1 MPTQQQQQQQE
12 IYAIIPDNSSWED
25 IIIFL
30 SLKDAE
36 TSLNNDFPQRRIEHF
51 IKSDQS
57 GGYIPSY
64 LVTYGKN
71 WGMGNQM
78 GLQPGKSQTQTQP
91 QMGLNKSKSQPQIG
105 LITQSQTYPQL
116 GVKEGLPIYTK
127 YYQLSETENEVSKY
141 SLR

>member
-1 MPTQQQQQQQE
+1 MTTPQQTQQS

-30 SLKDAE
+30 SLKEAE
-36 TSLNNDFPQRRIEHF
+36 TSLKNDFPRRRIEHF
-51 IKSDQS
+51 VRSEIS

-71 WGMGNQM
+71 WGLNNNHNHNHNVIEKSTPKAY
-78 GLQPGKSQTQTQP
+78 PGVEPFLKVEQ
-91 QMGLNKSKSQPQIG
+91 NK
-105 LITQSQTYPQL
+105 TYPES
-116 GVKEGLPIYTK
+116 GIEEGLLIYTK
-127 YYQLSETENEVSKY
+127 YYQLSEPDNKEVSKC

>member
-78 GLQPGKSQTQTQP
+78 GLQPGKSQP
-91 QMGLNKSKSQPQIG
+91 QIGLNKSKSQPQIG
-105 LITQSQTYPQL
+105 VMTQSQTYPQL

-127 YYQLSETENEVSKY
+127 YYQLSETETEVSKY

>member
-1 MPTQQQQQQQE
+1 MPIQQKQKQQQQQQQE

-71 WGMGNQM
+71 WGQ
-78 GLQPGKSQTQTQP
+78 SQNL
-91 QMGLNKSKSQPQIG
+91 GFSKSQSQSQVG

-127 YYQLSETENEVSKY
+127 YYQLSETETEVSKY
-141 SLR
+141 SSR